1 MVLDKGWQVTGV
13 GVVTEQGNGQ
23 VTEVATDTGYHS
35 FLSEIDRGKC
45 LLELKPGSVETIH
58 LTCVFKAHPGFSPQ
72 D

>member
-1 MVLDKGWQVTGV
+1 MLDKGWQVTGV
-13 GVVTEQGNGQ
+13 GVVTEQGDGQ

-35 FLSEIDRGKC
+35 FLREMDRGKC
-45 LLELKPGSVETIH
+45 LLESMHDSVVTIC